1 VLHKHA
7 KIETRTAG
15 LYQQLVRRFT
25 TGARTIQVRFILD
38 TVIHS
43 PYQEGHVTYD
53 DCTLTQSF
61 P

>member
-1 VLHKHA
+1 LIA
-7 KIETRTAG
+7 
-15 LYQQLVRRFT
+15 RFK
-25 TGARTIQVRFILD
+25 TGASTAQVRFILD

-53 DCTLTQSF
+53 DCSLAQDK